1 MNQNLAT
8 SNAMIETLSAMT
20 KLKTEKLKELG
31 VDKIVDNT
39 GLTPGLVAT
48 LGSAG
53 INGLDVN
60 TVVANNVA
68 GIGSETIKKLVN
80 QFRMDPR
87 EMKQ

>member
-31 VDKIVDNT
+31 GQIVDNT
-39 GLTPGLVAT
+39 GLTPGLAT
-48 LGSAG
+48 SGSAG

-60 TVVANNVA
+60 T
-68 GIGSETIKKLVN
+68 GSCK
-80 QFRMDPR
+80 
-87 EMKQ
+87 